1 VTPGN
6 GGAGGVAT
14 ADAQPM
20 GGRRR
25 MPGQI
30 DENAALRRLNAGLV
44 IANLSAWFYATAAV
58 LHSIS

>member
-1 VTPGN
+1 
-6 GGAGGVAT
+6 
-14 ADAQPM
+14 M
-20 GGRRR
+20 L
-25 MPGQI
+25 GQI